1 MCGWLRSARCRLE
14 QLGRKFDQ
22 DKPRLEL
29 LPPLALIEVS
39 KVLTEGAKK
48 YAVNNWKHVP
58 DLQNRYTGA
67 ALRHILAE
75 MSGEEIDR
83 DFNLPHMAHAI
94 CCLMFKLE
102 DYLEKRNEGQ
112 RPREAV
118 GQQHLE
124 SDGPVRTFGIGY

>member
-1 MCGWLRSARCRLE
+1 ME
-14 QLGRKFDQ
+14 PLGRKFDQ
-22 DKPRLEL
+22 DKARLEL
-29 LPPLALIEVS
+29 LPPLALVEVA

-75 MSGEEIDR
+75 MAGEDIDP

-102 DYLEKRNEGQ
+102 DYLEKRNESQ
-112 RPREAV
+112 RTREVV
-118 GQQHLE
+118 GQQLNE
-124 SDGPVRTFGIGY
+124 SNSTIGMSLRGV

>member
-1 MCGWLRSARCRLE
+1 MI
-14 QLGRKFDQ
+14 GRKFDQ
-22 DKPRLEL
+22 DKARLEL
-29 LPPLALIEVS
+29 LPPLALIEVA

-48 YAVNNWKHVP
+48 YEVNNWKYVP

-75 MSGEEIDR
+75 MAGEDIDS

-118 GQQHLE
+118 GQ
-124 SDGPVRTFGIGY
+124 